1 MDYRDTIDYLYSK
14 LPVFHRIGAT
24 AYRPDLGNIVK
35 LCDALGQP
43 HREFRS
49 LHIGGTNGKGSV
61 SHMLAAILHQA
72 GYKTGLYTS
81 PHLVDFRERIR
92 VNGQMIPESEVIDFV
107 SSQRPLIE
115 SLKPSFFEVTV
126 AMAFD
131 FFARQKV
138 DIAVVE
144 VGMGGRLDSTNI
156 VHPDLSVITNI
167 GFDHVQILGNTL
179 EAIAGEKAGIIKSG
193 IPVVIGEFQEA
204 TAAVFNQKAKE
215 SGSPIYFASR
225 DWEVH
230 TTPTGLSPFLNLT
243 ATSKRWHKELS
254 LALDLTGRY
263 QLKNIKTVLTAI
275 AVLRQA
281 DYRIED
287 RHLHDALNNVKQL
300 TGFAGRWQILST
312 QPLVVCDTA
321 HNESGIREIL
331 IQLAATP
338 HDRLHV
344 VFGMVNDKEV
354 DKVLDMLPKDARY
367 YFCKADVPRAMDA
380 QALHRIASES
390 GLQGTFFP
398 SVKAAI
404 SAAREQAGADDLI
417 FIGGST
423 FVVAE
428 AI

>member
-1 MDYRDTIDYLYSK
+1 
-14 LPVFHRIGAT
+14 
-24 AYRPDLGNIVK
+24 
-35 LCDALGQP
+35 
-43 HREFRS
+43 
-49 LHIGGTNGKGSV
+49 
-61 SHMLAAILHQA
+61 
-72 GYKTGLYTS
+72 
-81 PHLVDFRERIR
+81 
-92 VNGQMIPESEVIDFV
+92 
-107 SSQRPLIE
+107 
-115 SLKPSFFEVTV
+115 
-126 AMAFD
+126 
-131 FFARQKV
+131 
-138 DIAVVE
+138 
-144 VGMGGRLDSTNI
+144 
-156 VHPDLSVITNI
+156 TNI

-300 TGFAGRWQILST
+300 TGFAGRWQILDT
-312 QPLVVCDTA
+312 RPLVVCDTG
-321 HNESGIREIL
+321 HNESGIREVLSQIET
-331 IQLAATP
+331 TP
-338 HDRLHV
+338 HRHLHM
-344 VFGMVNDKEV
+344 VFGMVHDKEIE
-354 DKVLDMLPKDARY
+354 KVLELLPADARY
-367 YFCKADVPRAMDA
+367 YFCKASVPRALDEET
-380 QALHRIASES
+380 LLRIAEGC
-390 GLQGTFFP
+390 GLVGSAFP
-398 SVKAAI
+398 TVREALA
-404 SAAREQAGADDLI
+404 AARGAAGPDDLI